1 MSLVPD
7 KRVEEALGRIAR
19 SDSLSAELH
28 MKAERAEFRAKATRD
43 AVFLRMAGGVEERK
57 ATAGTSQEYG
67 ASMDEYFAALQAFE
81 TLKNEREREFLVVD
95 VWRTCQA
102 NARKGNI

>member
-1 MSLVPD
+1 VSLVPD

-19 SDSLSAELH
+19 SDGLVAELH
-28 MKAERAEFRAKATRD
+28 MKSERAEYRAKAIKD
-43 AVFLRMAGGVEERK
+43 AVFTRLEGGVEERK
-57 ATAGTSQEYG
+57 AKAGISPEYETAME
-67 ASMDEYFAALQAFE
+67 EYFTALQAFE

-102 NARKGNI
+102 NARKGNV